1 MCLFSSVALSRE
13 MPATSLTTWRAVA
26 PEASSTF
33 W

>member
-1 MCLFSSVALSRE
+1 MNLLMVVALSRE
-13 MPATSLTTWRAVA
+13 MPATRFTCWRAVP